1 MESSQQAQCPRC
13 ASEEVVIGYL
23 LDSQGQPIQFALL
36 YRAAGSTGQ
45 SPNVLALYCNS
56 CGEVTLTLE

>member
-1 MESSQQAQCPRC
+1 MEHTQQAQCPRC

-36 YRAAGSTGQ
+36 YRAEGGAGQ

-56 CGEVTLTLE
+56 CGEITLTLE